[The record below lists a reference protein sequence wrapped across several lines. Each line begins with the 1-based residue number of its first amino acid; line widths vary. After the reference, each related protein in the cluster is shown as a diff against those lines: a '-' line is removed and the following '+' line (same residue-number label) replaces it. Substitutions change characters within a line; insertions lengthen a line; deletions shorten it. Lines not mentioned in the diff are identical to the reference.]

1 MFKKRFIIIL
11 LAAFLLTACKTTPN
25 NPTPDHTESYP
36 AATAGPLATL
46 PSDSYPAATAA
57 DETGSNVDV
66 ESVPTEVSTEPT
78 LTPPPPPEPEEEP
91 TESEAPA
98 VDTAVE
104 PAANQPGMGTVAIEA
119 GDGLQIQAT
128 YAFPGGVA
136 PYPGVILLHMLG
148 SNRTI
153 WQETGV
159 IDALLRNGYAVM
171 AVDMRGHGETGGEQD
186 WALVPDDMQRVWDNF
201 VSQPEVD
208 SAKTAVIGASI
219 GSNMA
224 LVTAVNEPAIN
235 TAILLSPG
243 LDYRGVTTDDQ
254 IVAYDTRPV
263 FIVAS
268 SEDSYAADSSQTL
281 HDLAQGEK
289 QLQLYDGAG
298 HGTAMFSSEPGLTEL
313 ILEWLKQHLKGI

>member
-11 LAAFLLTACKTTPN
+11 LAAFLLAACNTTPN
-25 NPTPDHTESYP
+25 SPTPDPTESYP
-36 AATAGPLATL
+36 VVTAGPLATL
-46 PSDSYPAATAA
+46 PPESYPAAETP
-57 DETGSNVDV
+57 DEPNSSADV
-66 ESVPTEVSTEPT
+66 ESAPTETSTEPT
-78 LTPPPPPEPEEEP
+78 LTPPPPPEPEEAP
-91 TESEAPA
+91 TEAEAPA

-119 GDGLQIQAT
+119 DDGLQIQAT

-148 SNRTI
+148 SNRAI

-159 IDALLRNGYAVM
+159 MDALLLNGYAVM

-186 WALVPDDMQRVWDNF
+186 WALVPDDMQRVWDYF

-208 SAKTAVIGASI
+208 AAKTAVIGASI

-224 LVTAVNEPAIN
+224 LVTGTNEPAIN
-235 TAILLSPG
+235 TVVLLSPG

-254 IVAYDTRPV
+254 LAAYGARPI
-263 FIVAS
+263 FIIAS
-268 SEDSYAADSSQTL
+268 SEDSYAANSSQTL
-281 HDLAQGEK
+281 YDLAQGEK

-298 HGTAMFSSEPGLTEL
+298 HGTTMFNNEPELTEL
-313 ILEWLKQHLKGI
+313 ILAWLGEIVGSG